1 MSKFSRLSITLSLVA
16 LASSCAL
23 LKTKTPT
30 PSSPESYF
38 TGTKGCFLLFNMKTN
53 AFEKVIGEAHCKERL
68 PAASTFKVPLAVMAF
83 DAKILR
89 DENTV
94 LKWDGKTD
102 VREEVNH
109 DHSAKTWMR
118 DSVVWYSQRITQKLG
133 KRRLEM
139 FLQSFRYGNQDL
151 RGGLTE
157 AWLMPPTTE
166 KGALKISAFEQ
177 VEFLKRLWTDN
188 LPATKRA
195 MRLARDITFL
205 ESSPKGFALHGKTG
219 SNFYDADRKVHM
231 GWFIAHIQSADQEYV
246 AVTNFSDLAPTEI
259 PGYGGLRAKRIT
271 LQILADSNLW

>member
-1 MSKFSRLSITLSLVA
+1 MPIFSRLALTLGLVA
-16 LASSCAL
+16 LTSGCAL
-23 LKTKTPT
+23 LKPKTPA

-38 TGTKGCFLLFNMKTN
+38 SGTKACFLLFNMKTKS
-53 AFEKVIGEAHCKERL
+53 FEKVIGESSCKERL

-83 DAKILR
+83 DAKILK

-94 LKWDGKTD
+94 LKWDGKVD
-102 VREEVNH
+102 AREEVNR

-151 RGGLTE
+151 RGGLTQ
-157 AWLMPPTTE
+157 AWLLPPTTE
-166 KGALKISAFEQ
+166 KGALKISAYEQ
-177 VEFLKRLWTDN
+177 VEFLKHLWTDS
-188 LPATKRA
+188 LPASKRS
-195 MRLARDITFL
+195 MRLAREITFL
-205 ESSPKGFALHGKTG
+205 ETSSNGFALHGKTG

-231 GWFIAHIQSADQEYV
+231 GWFIAHVQNGEQEYI
-246 AVTNFSDLAPTEI
+246 AVTNFSDLGPTEI

-271 LQILADSNLW
+271 LQILTDLGLW

>member
-1 MSKFSRLSITLSLVA
+1 MSQSSRLTLTLL
-16 LASSCAL
+16 LAVLGSGCAL
-23 LKTKTPT
+23 LKTKTPQ

-38 TGTKGCFLLFNMKTN
+38 TGTKGCFLLFNMKTK

-83 DAKILR
+83 DAKILK

-94 LKWDGKTD
+94 LKWDGKVD
-102 VREEVNH
+102 AREEVNR

-118 DSVVWYSQRITQKLG
+118 DSVVWYSQRITKKLG

-139 FLQSFRYGNQDL
+139 FLQSFRYGNQDI

-157 AWLMPPTTE
+157 AWLLPPTTE

-177 VEFLKRLWTDN
+177 VDFLRHLWTDT
-188 LPATKRA
+188 LQATKRA
-195 MRLARDITFL
+195 MRLARDLTYL
-205 ESSPKGFALHGKTG
+205 ETSPAGYVLHGKTG
-219 SNFYDADRKVHM
+219 SNFYDKDRKIHM
-231 GWFIAHIQSADQEYV
+231 GWFVVHIQNAEKEYI

-259 PGYGGLRAKRIT
+259 PGYGGMRAKRIT
-271 LQILADSNLW
+271 LQILADSGLW